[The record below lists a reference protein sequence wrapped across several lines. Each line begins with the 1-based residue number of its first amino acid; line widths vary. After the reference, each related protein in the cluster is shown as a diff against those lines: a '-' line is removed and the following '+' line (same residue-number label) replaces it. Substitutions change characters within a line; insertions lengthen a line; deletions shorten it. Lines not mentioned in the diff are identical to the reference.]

1 MYQIRKPKLSEVVE
15 LKALIDNAVGKDL
28 VLPRNLEELY
38 ENVRD
43 FYVYADENGLAGCVS
58 LHIDMEDLAE
68 VRTLIVRD
76 DLQRKGIGK
85 MLLHAVLNEARE
97 LGIPRVYVLTRCPE
111 FFKKQGFEKTTL
123 EQLPYKIRKDCA
135 RCPKY
140 GITCDEIPMILYL
153 NDNKRETSF

>member
-1 MYQIRKPKLSEVVE
+1 MYHIRKPKLSEVIQ
-15 LKALIDNAVGKDL
+15 LKTLIDNAVSKDL
-28 VLPRNLEELY
+28 VLPRTLEELY

-76 DLQRKGIGK
+76 DLQRKGIGR

-111 FFKKQGFEKTTL
+111 FFEKQGFKKTLL
-123 EQLPYKIRKDCA
+123 EQLPYKIRKDCV

-140 GITCDEIPMILYL
+140 GISCDEVPMILHL
-153 NDNKRETSF
+153 NDKKKESSL

>member
-1 MYQIRKPKLSEVVE
+1 MYKVRKPKLSEVVQ
-15 LKALIDNAVGKDL
+15 LKALIDHAVARGL
-28 VLPRNLEELY
+28 VLPRTLEELY

-43 FYVYADENGLAGCVS
+43 FYVYADEKGLAGCVS

-76 DLQRKGIGK
+76 DLQRKGVGRI
-85 MLLHAVLNEARE
+85 LLQAVLSEARE
-97 LGIPRVYVLTRCPE
+97 LGIPKVYVLTRCPE
-111 FFKKQGFEKTTL
+111 FFEKQGFVKTTL

-140 GITCDEIPMILYL
+140 GVTCDEIPMTLQL
-153 NDNKRETSF
+153 NSYGNKKE

>member
-28 VLPRNLEELY
+28 VLPRTLEELY

-76 DLQRKGIGK
+76 DLQRKGIGG
-85 MLLHAVLNEARE
+85 MLLNAVLNEARE
-97 LGIPRVYVLTRCPE
+97 LGIPKVYVLTRCPE
-111 FFKKQGFEKTTL
+111 FFEKQGFSQTTL

-135 RCPKY
+135 RCHKY
-140 GITCDEIPMILYL
+140 GLICDEIPMILNL
-153 NDNKRETSF
+153 SDTKKVTSL

>member
-1 MYQIRKPKLSEVVE
+1 MYKIRKPKLSEVVQ
-15 LKALIDNAVGKDL
+15 LKALIDNAVNKEL
-28 VLPRNLEELY
+28 VLPRTLEELY

-43 FYVYADENGLAGCVS
+43 FYIYADENGLGGCVS

-68 VRTLIVRD
+68 VRTLIVRE

-85 MLLHAVLNEARE
+85 MLLNAVLNEARE
-97 LGIPRVYVLTRCPE
+97 LGIRKVYVLTRCPE
-111 FFKKQGFEKTTL
+111 FFGKQGFIKTSL

-140 GITCDEIPMILYL
+140 GETCDEIPMILHL
-153 NDNKRETSF
+153 NSNDKESHL